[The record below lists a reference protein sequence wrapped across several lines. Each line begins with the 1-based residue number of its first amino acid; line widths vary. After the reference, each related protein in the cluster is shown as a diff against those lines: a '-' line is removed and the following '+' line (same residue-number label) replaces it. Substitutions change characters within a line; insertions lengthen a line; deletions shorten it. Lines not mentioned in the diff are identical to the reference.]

1 MVRHADELW
10 RFGAPWVPQD
20 IPCPEGCCLKTTW
33 HDMEMTSSVWMKCK
47 ICWPRILLVDNS
59 IWRVFI
65 SCVLQRKWVAVI
77 WFNGGT
83 GKCPYIFF
91 KGWSLIASSGF
102 ISASIVPMLFVC
114 FMPLTIKN
122 CTCFYV
128 FGKKNMAKLW
138 RSSNFV
144 HFNAMVVIQLK
155 KSKNNHSN

>member
-10 RFGAPWVPQD
+10 RFGSPWVWQD
-20 IPCPEGCCLKTTW
+20 IPCHGGCCLKMTW
-33 HDMEMTSSVWMKCK
+33 HDMTCSVWRKCK
-47 ICWPRILLVDNS
+47 ICWPRILLVDNG
-59 IWRVFI
+59 ICRVFI

-77 WFNGGT
+77 WFKGGT

-91 KGWSLIASSGF
+91 KGWYLIVSSGF

-128 FGKKNMAKLW
+128 FGKKKLW

-144 HFNAMVVIQLK
+144 HLKAIVEIQLK
-155 KSKNNHSN
+155 KWKNNHSN